1 MKKLLFF
8 LLAFTAINAY
18 GQNEFAATSFYNTF
32 KKIREDGEKGFAT
45 YKGARLKSQF
55 EDLNDE
61 FKAKLLL
68 PLADSGKV
76 VVPVSGNPYAV
87 YFFEPEKKKDKID
100 ERAANLRDAV
110 VTAYGKQLFS
120 RTISTTVKKIIYS
133 DTYLYS
139 DPNEARTQF
148 ALFRINVFPGDNK
161 YYLVLEIRGKNP

>member
-1 MKKLLFF
+1 MKKFLFY
-8 LLAFTAINAY
+8 LLAFTGVNAY
-18 GQNEFAATSFYNTF
+18 GQNEFAAASFYNTF
-32 KKIREDGEKGFAT
+32 KKIQEDGQKGFAT
-45 YKGARLKSQF
+45 YKGAKLKSQF

-76 VVPVSGNPYAV
+76 VVPVSGNPYAL
-87 YFFEPEKKKDKID
+87 YFFEPEKKKEKID

-110 VTAYGKQLFS
+110 LTAYGKQLFS
-120 RTISTTVKKIIYS
+120 RTISTTIKKIIYS
-133 DTYLYS
+133 DTYLYK
-139 DPNEARTQF
+139 DANEVQTRL